1 MSSIPYVPEWS
12 RMQRGLATRQSF
24 GSRSVSFPN
33 PQQGAQALAADTAG
47 LAVTDAAGRGQ
58 TQPLPAGRYYVFN
71 SVHISNKPMMWN
83 LPVDLKAGANTLTLD
98 QHNLTLVQ

>member
-1 MSSIPYVPEWS
+1 V
-12 RMQRGLATRQSF
+12 
-24 GSRSVSFPN
+24 
-33 PQQGAQALAADTAG
+33 QAVAADTVG
-47 LAVTDAAGRGQ
+47 MAVTDAAGRGQ
-58 TQPLPAGRYYVFN
+58 TLPLPAGRYYVFN